1 MKILS
6 AGIVRE
12 IVFDDEEEEAK
23 YLESLKKCGKEGQN
37 YLIFTADDC
46 KLKFKDDEKLYPYL
60 VYIKQDG
67 KYELCQELQER
78 DG

>member
-12 IVFDDEEEEAK
+12 IVFDDEEEKAK
-23 YLESLKKCGKEGQN
+23 YLESLKKCGKEGKN

-46 KLKFKDDEKLYPYL
+46 KLKFKDDEKL
-60 VYIKQDG
+60 
-67 KYELCQELQER
+67 
-78 DG
+78 